1 MEDLYDFFSSSTKRH
16 EVLSKYMEDVANAL
30 KLRNLSKTRW
40 TARVESIQAVWI
52 SYEAIVEALE
62 EILTKPV
69 DAKTRAH
76 ASGLL
81 KKIKQL
87 DFIAS
92 IMFMKNVRNVE
103 NF

>member
-1 MEDLYDFFSSSTKRH
+1 MTFFSSSTKTC
-16 EVLSKYMEDVANAL
+16 
-30 KLRNLSKTRW
+30 NLSKTRW
-40 TARVESIQAVWI
+40 MARAESIQAVWI

-69 DAKTRAH
+69 DAKNRAH

-92 IMFMKNVRNVE
+92 IMFMKNVMLKTSKLAE
-103 NF
+103 ALQAE